1 MRETKIAQIVRDKL
15 SFNEF
20 TLFSVS
26 CNDIEID
33 SMHAAL
39 CRFLSNKC
47 LAGFKKLLR
56 LIYKLYEA
64 VIDLLYDF

>member
-1 MRETKIAQIVRDKL
+1 MRETKIAQIVCDKL

-39 CRFLSNKC
+39 CRFLSNK
-47 LAGFKKLLR
+47 LSQQSIFYVGGFQKTITTNLQAL
-56 LIYKLYEA
+56 
-64 VIDLLYDF
+64 